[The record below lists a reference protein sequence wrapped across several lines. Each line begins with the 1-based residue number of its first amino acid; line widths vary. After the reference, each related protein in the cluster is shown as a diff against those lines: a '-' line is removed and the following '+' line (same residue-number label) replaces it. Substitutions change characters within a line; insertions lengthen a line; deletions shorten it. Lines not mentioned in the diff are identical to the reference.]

1 MENTNKPPV
10 IKNFDRGVDVACWE
24 KIGNEG
30 KEYYSVTV
38 SRKYKDKNGEEHK
51 ETLHLFPEDLLAV
64 AEIIRITYNDLMA
77 YKYKKYKVQKKE
89 QQDVTAEQYKQAKD
103 GWGSPPVPTNEPID
117 DEIPF

>member
-10 IKNFDRGVDVACWE
+10 VKNFDRGVDVACWE
-24 KIGNEG
+24 KTGNEG

-38 SRKYKDKNGEEHK
+38 ARKYKDKNGEEHK

-77 YKYKKYKVQKKE
+77 YKYKKAKAQKK
-89 QQDVTAEQYKQAKD
+89 DTVTADQYKKAKD
-103 GWGSPPVPTNEPID
+103 GWGSTPEEIKTFD
-117 DEIPF
+117 DEVPF

>member
-1 MENTNKPPV
+1 MENNKPPV
-10 IKNFDRGVDVACWE
+10 VKNFDRGVDVACWE
-24 KIGNEG
+24 KTGNEG

-38 SRKYKDKNGEEHK
+38 ARKYKDKNGEEHK

-77 YKYKKYKVQKKE
+77 YKYKKYKAQKKE
-89 QQDVTAEQYKQAKD
+89 QSNVTSEQYKQAKES
-103 GWGSPPVPTNEPID
+103 GWNDPEPSNEPID